1 MKFRITAAAAAV
13 VIIIAFSSCQQ
24 VFTASA
30 LSWVETDITTMS
42 DTQKVSYAEDLLSA
56 PPTEENLLLLAEAY
70 AEIAA
75 LLPDDLSTADS
86 DLLILAADLAV
97 GSSGIGVA
105 VNDALSVVAGGTADE
120 AALTDM
126 LASLDAIDTTNL
138 SSAVDLITAA
148 ENNGAELT
156 SEQYANAAAAQL
168 LVVADAADGIENL
181 STVDPADPD
190 LVQAQTWAAAAGI
203 DIEAL
208 LTGGL
213 PA

>member
-1 MKFRITAAAAAV
+1 MKSKITAAVAAV

-30 LSWVETDITTMS
+30 LAWVETDITSMS
-42 DTQKVSYAEDLLSA
+42 DTQKVSYAEDLLSSGTTSTA
-56 PPTEENLLLLAEAY
+56 DFAAAY
-70 AEIAA
+70 DEIAA

-97 GSSGIGVA
+97 GSSGIGDA

-126 LASLDAIDTTNL
+126 LASLDALDTTNL

-148 ENNGAELT
+148 EAGGAELT

>member
-1 MKFRITAAAAAV
+1 MKSRITAAAAAV

-30 LSWVETDITTMS
+30 LAWVETDITSMS
-42 DTQKVSYAEDLLSA
+42 DTQKVSYAEDLLSSGTTSTA
-56 PPTEENLLLLAEAY
+56 DFAAAY
-70 AEIAA
+70 DEIAA

-97 GSSGIGVA
+97 GSSGIGDA

-126 LASLDAIDTTNL
+126 LASLDALDTTNL

-148 ENNGAELT
+148 EAGGAELT